1 MVQFPPIALP
11 LEAKSVVVEP
21 ARTATFSIGGV
32 VLGIERLPG
41 GDPLV
46 LPAAYRSFQHNGAWP
61 DIHVRVGRADSLE
74 DSEGTVI
81 CGAAHHWR
89 ALAERNRLAF
99 EIFYPPTSRLYC
111 RLSARP
117 PLSRFELLFGSD
129 NLKTL
134 PEEFTRQCAG
144 RLWIPHPFDQLAFV
158 PTFARRGGFLVHAC
172 AVVVRGKALV
182 FAGHS
187 GDGKTTLSRALKQE
201 GLELLSDERVAIM
214 RQEDG
219 FVVHG
224 TPWTGEGEIV
234 SNASAPLGGVFVLQ
248 KAREHRLRLEM
259 SSQMVAEF
267 LSRSL
272 VPYYL
277 GDIASRIVTL
287 VHQAASSVP
296 LGALECSLEPGL
308 RDILERFFEAPR
320 VFSTVPA

>member
-1 MVQFPPIALP
+1 MPP
-11 LEAKSVVVEP
+11 EAKSVVVEP

-41 GDPLV
+41 RDPLV

-61 DIHVRVGRADSLE
+61 DIHVRVGSADSLE
-74 DSEGTVI
+74 DSDGTVI

-89 ALAERNRLAF
+89 ALAERSALAF
-99 EIFYPPTSRLYC
+99 EIFYPPTSQLYC
-111 RLSARP
+111 RLATRP

-134 PEEFTRQCAG
+134 PEEFTRHCAG

-172 AVVVRGKALV
+172 AAVVKGKALV

-187 GDGKTTLSRALKQE
+187 GDGKTTLSRALQRE
-201 GLELLSDERVAIM
+201 GLELLSDERVAII

-224 TPWTGEGEIV
+224 TP
-234 SNASAPLGGVFVLQ
+234 
-248 KAREHRLRLEM
+248 
-259 SSQMVAEF
+259 
-267 LSRSL
+267 
-272 VPYYL
+272 
-277 GDIASRIVTL
+277 
-287 VHQAASSVP
+287 
-296 LGALECSLEPGL
+296 
-308 RDILERFFEAPR
+308 
-320 VFSTVPA
+320 

>member
-1 MVQFPPIALP
+1 MLTGANGL
-11 LEAKSVVVEP
+11 VVEP

-32 VLGIERLPG
+32 ILGLECLPG

-46 LPAAYRSFQHNGAWP
+46 LPAAYRSFQRDGAWP
-61 DIHVRVGRADSLE
+61 DIQVRIGKADSLE
-74 DSEGTVI
+74 DSEGAVI
-81 CGAAHHWR
+81 YRAADHWR
-89 ALAERNRLAF
+89 ALAERSGVSF

-111 RLSARP
+111 RMAGRP
-117 PLSRFELLFGSD
+117 PFSRFELLFGSD
-129 NLKTL
+129 NLNSL

-144 RLWIPHPFDQLAFV
+144 RLWIPHPFEQLAFV
-158 PTFARRGGFLVHAC
+158 PTLARRGGFLVHAC
-172 AVVVRGKALV
+172 AAVVGGKGLV

-187 GDGKTTLSRALKQE
+187 GDGKTTLSHALRAE
-201 GLELLSDERVAIM
+201 GLELLSDERVAIK

-234 SNASAPLGGVFVLQ
+234 SNVSVPLGGIFVLQ
-248 KAREHRLRLEM
+248 QAREHRVRLEA
-259 SSQMVAEF
+259 SSQIVAEL
-267 LSRSL
+267 LSRSI

-277 GDIASRIVTL
+277 DDTASRIVTL
-287 VHQAASSVP
+287 VHDVAAAVP

-308 RDILERFFEAPR
+308 RDILERFLETPR